1 MALLIGLIGESERK
15 DFTDVTDEEF
25 AQRVAAMT
33 QTLDRVTCFQL
44 PQRADREDAV
54 QETIRKAWE
63 KRDALRDE
71 RLLQTWIIRILLN
84 ECHDIRA
91 RISRS
96 LPTEELPDLLTPPP
110 EHNALTDALARL
122 DDMHRMPIL
131 LHYIEGYSIEEVGQ
145 MLQIPVGTVKS
156 RLARGRTRLRA
167 LLDEEVFE

>member
-1 MALLIGLIGESERK
+1 MRK
-15 DFTDVTDEEF
+15 DFTAVTDEEF

-33 QTLDRVTCFQL
+33 QTLYRVTCFQL

-63 KRDALRDE
+63 KRDALRDD

-96 LPTEELPDLLTPPP
+96 LPTEELPDLQSPPP
-110 EHNALTDALARL
+110 EHNALTDALSRL

-131 LHYIEGYSIEEVGQ
+131 LHYIEGYSIEEVAQ
-145 MLQIPVGTVKS
+145 MLQIPMGTVKS
-156 RLARGRTRLRA
+156 RLARGRMRLRA